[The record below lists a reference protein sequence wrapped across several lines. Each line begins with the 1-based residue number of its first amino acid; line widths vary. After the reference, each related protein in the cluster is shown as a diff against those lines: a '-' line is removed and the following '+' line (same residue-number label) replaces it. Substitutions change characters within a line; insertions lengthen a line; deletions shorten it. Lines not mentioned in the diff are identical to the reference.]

1 MENIELTP
9 MILLRVWWAYSWR
22 AFFGAFAIGC
32 VIGFIIAFVG
42 LALGVDRSNW
52 SVINLVINFP
62 IGLIWSIFAF
72 RMVLA
77 KDFGDFKICLVKS
90 APSTEKLDVSASIAG

>member
-9 MILLRVWWAYSWR
+9 MILLRVWWAYTWR
-22 AFFGAFAIGC
+22 TFLGAAAIGF
-32 VIGFIIAFVG
+32 VIGLILGFVG
-42 LALGVDRSNW
+42 SAFGFESTDL
-52 SVINLVINFP
+52 SVINLVVGFP

-77 KDFGDFKICLVKS
+77 KNFGDFKICLVKS
-90 APSTEKLDVSASIAG
+90 VPSTRKLDATASITG